1 LDACL
6 TYNSRLAGPC
16 ADVLKELKKGEP
28 ENKILQAE
36 ISKLSAEQQAVLKT
50 MGLKD

>member
-1 LDACL
+1 V

-28 ENKILQAE
+28 ENKILQTE
-36 ISKLSAEQQAVLKT
+36 ISKLSEEQQAVLKT